1 MDIGFKNSA
10 DDGLSPCK
18 PDRADSLQRALRS
31 SDRIRCHGS
40 EGLALGPKAI
50 VYRMVKRFRERGFSM
65 RFAYGSRWVFFGHL
79 QAGRNST
86 EF

>member
-10 DDGLSPCK
+10 DDGLSRCK

-40 EGLALGPKAI
+40 EPQ
-50 VYRMVKRFRERGFSM
+50 VKRSRERGFSM
-65 RFAYGSRWVFFGHL
+65 RFAHGSRWVFFGHL